1 MEMLVLA
8 VCAAMFVWMGLDHW
22 DKLLSKRRAK
32 RNDSGQESGSFK
44 KS

>member
-8 VCAAMFVWMGLDHW
+8 VCAAMFVWMGL